1 MKIAKYG
8 TQGQLLTMLMIMKC
22 EEQDHFLLSSL
33 DMAGSS
39 RSSRSSKSHSH
50 EHHSLPGNHTKLHGS
65 HSKLRAAK
73 LRAVVTSTIEQ
84 ATVASFVDSS
94 SSSSSSKKKSPASST
109 TPKNSNPPTTLGND
123 DQTPNVSLL
132 IASDNRERLQQW
144 AEALKSSNQTDA
156 VVAESSNQTNVGV
169 AVAKNTPSVV
179 ETTTR
184 DSHPRRRLL
193 QVAPNFQT
201 QRILPKLYKKKN
213 MLRGVQSDAVV
224 GSKGT
229 ALQIR
234 RVWRFVLVHTP
245 MKQVRGIA
253 RFLRRAKKAT
263 VKRIRHVMTKGS
275 IDTHA
280 IHMPEA
286 SMLQPQQRNEPAM
299 MSASM

>member
-39 RSSRSSKSHSH
+39 RSSRSSKSHSY
-50 EHHSLPGNHTKLHGS
+50 EHHSLPGNHTKLRGS

-84 ATVASFVDSS
+84 ATVASFVE
-94 SSSSSSKKKSPASST
+94 SSSSSSKKKSPTSST
-109 TPKNSNPPTTLGND
+109 TPKNSNQPTTLDND
-123 DQTPNVSLL
+123 DQTPKLSLL

-144 AEALKSSNQTDA
+144 AEALKSSNQTNV
-156 VVAESSNQTNVGV
+156 VVAESSNQTNTGV

-179 ETTTR
+179 QTTTR

-193 QVAPNFQT
+193 QVAPIFQT
-201 QRILPKLYKKKN
+201 QRILPKNYKKKSV
-213 MLRGVQSDAVV
+213 LRGVQSDAVV
-224 GSKGT
+224 VSKGT

-263 VKRIRHVMTKGS
+263 VKRIRHVMTKGT

-286 SMLQPQQRNEPAM
+286 STLQPQQGNEPARM
-299 MSASM
+299 FASM